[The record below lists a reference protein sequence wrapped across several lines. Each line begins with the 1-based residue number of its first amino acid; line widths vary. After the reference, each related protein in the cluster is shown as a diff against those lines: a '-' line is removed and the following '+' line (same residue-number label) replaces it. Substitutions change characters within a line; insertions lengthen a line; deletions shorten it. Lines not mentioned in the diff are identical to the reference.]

1 MSLFTIG
8 VLGLILCFVLIFLR
22 MPIYMA
28 FALVGFVGI
37 TVVRGWYPAFCLI
50 ATNPYGTASMYVWT
64 VVPLFI
70 FMGYLALYT
79 SLAAEFFSGVQ
90 KWIGHFRGG
99 LALSVIVGN
108 AGFGACT
115 GVPIGA
121 AVTFTALCLPE
132 MRKFGYDDKLT
143 LGAIAAGSNL
153 SILIPPSLSLILY
166 GALTENSVGQLFI
179 AGVLPGLVLTLLFG
193 LTIFG
198 ICWRN
203 PAMGPPGPKVS
214 WSERWRAGVGMWA
227 LIAVFVVI
235 IGGIFMGL
243 FTPTEAG
250 GAGAF
255 IVFIIGLIRRKL
267 SCSDFVRSLKET
279 GIATGQV
286 GMLFVGT
293 MVLNVFL
300 VVTGV
305 AANIAD
311 FLGAI
316 TDSPVGTVW
325 IVAVALIILGCF
337 IDALALTLIMVP
349 ILYPITVKMGIDPIQ
364 FGIIFTV
371 AIITGCITPPFGIN
385 VYAVAGVARDVPLF
399 DIFRGSMPFLLAIFI
414 LLALVIYF
422 PFLSLYLPKLMITGG

>member
-1 MSLFTIG
+1 MSLFAIG
-8 VLGLILCFVLIFLR
+8 VIGFILCFVLIFMR
-22 MPIYMA
+22 TPIYMA
-28 FALVGFVGI
+28 FALVGFAGI
-37 TVVRGWYPAFCLI
+37 AVVRGWDPAFTLI

-70 FMGYLALYT
+70 FMGFLALHT
-79 SLAAEFFSGVQ
+79 DLAKEFFTGVQ

-132 MRKFGYDDKLT
+132 MRKFGYNDKLT
-143 LGAIAAGSNL
+143 LGAVAAGSNL
-153 SILIPPSLSLILY
+153 STLIPPSLGFILY

-179 AGVLPGLVLTLLFG
+179 AGVIPGVLLTLLFG
-193 LTIFG
+193 LAIFL
-198 ICWRN
+198 ICWHD
-203 PAMGPPGPKVS
+203 PSMGPPGVRVS
-214 WSERWRAGVGMWA
+214 WKERWNAGAGMWA
-227 LIAVFVVI
+227 LIAVFVII
-235 IGGIFMGL
+235 IGGIFIGL

-255 IVFIIGLIRRKL
+255 AVLAIGLLRRKL
-267 SCSDFVRSLKET
+267 SWKNFVRTLRDT

-286 GMLFVGT
+286 GMLFIGT

-300 VVTGV
+300 VITGV

-316 TDSPVGTVW
+316 TSSPTATVW
-325 IVAVALIILGCF
+325 IIVIAVLILGCF
-337 IDALALTLIMVP
+337 IDALALTLIMIP
-349 ILYPITVKMGIDPIQ
+349 ILYPIIVKMGIDPIH
-364 FGIIFTV
+364 FGVIFCI
-371 AIITGCITPPFGIN
+371 AMISGCITPPFGIT
-385 VYAVAGVARDVPLF
+385 VYAVAGVANDVPLF
-399 DIFRGSMPFLLAIFI
+399 DIFVGCIPFLLAIFV
-414 LLALVIYF
+414 LLVLVIHV
-422 PFLSLYLPKLMITGG
+422 PAISLFLPHMMY